1 MGKNEGKKFEED
13 FEKSCPGGWQIIR
26 LKDSSASWSHD
37 KSVSRFTPKNMCDFI
52 MFTGRTLYA
61 FELKSF
67 LGKSISYKLLND
79 EKEQKL
85 VKMVMFHQDV
95 PENSEAYYV
104 LNFRDLNETYAI
116 KAPVVRMLKHSMERK
131 SISLDQTREHGI
143 LIKHELKRVR
153 YRYDLSVFI

>member
-1 MGKNEGKKFEED
+1 MSKNEGKKFEED

-26 LKDSSASWSHD
+26 LKDSSASWSHQD
-37 KSVSRFTPKNMCDFI
+37 GVSRFTPKNMCDFI

-67 LGKSISYKLLND
+67 LGKSMGYKLLND

-85 VKMVMFHQDV
+85 GKMVMFHQNL
-95 PENSEAYYV
+95 PANSEAYYV
-104 LNFRDLNETYAI
+104 LNFREINETYAI
-116 KAPVVRMLKHSMERK
+116 KAPVVMRLKHTMERK
-131 SISLDQTREHGI
+131 SISLDQAREYGI
-143 LIKHELKRVR
+143 LIKQELKRVR